1 VLLGCL
7 PDVVD
12 DAAQVMLQA
21 IVVLA
26 SMQRRAASE
35 WRETGQSECQMS
47 SSASLIRTSRTASDS
62 PAVDVRRST

>member
-21 IVVLA
+21 IVVIGLDA
-26 SMQRRAASE
+26 EES
-35 WRETGQSECQMS
+35 G
-47 SSASLIRTSRTASDS
+47 L
-62 PAVDVRRST
+62 